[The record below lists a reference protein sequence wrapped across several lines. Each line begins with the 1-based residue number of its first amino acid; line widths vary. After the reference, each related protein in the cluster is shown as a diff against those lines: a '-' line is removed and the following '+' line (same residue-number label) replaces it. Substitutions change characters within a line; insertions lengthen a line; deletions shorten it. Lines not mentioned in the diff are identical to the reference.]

1 MSRYVLL
8 VQQARYTYA
17 GAVYAREWFV
27 VEFTHV
33 FELSFEHGDHVLFD
47 NYALLVE
54 VFDNVVMIGAIDAH
68 DDGLDGR
75 IAFDENTCS
84 G

>member
-8 VQQARYTYA
+8 VQQGIYA
-17 GAVYAREWFV
+17 GAMYAREWFIMKY
-27 VEFTHV
+27 THV
-33 FELSFEHGDHVLFD
+33 FEFRFEHGDHVLFD
-47 NYALLVE
+47 NYALVVE